1 MILRTVRILN
11 SNLNVYG
18 SRSLSVDRCLTFI
31 NCNCCTIWFVWN
43 SDFSNDVTVRRATFS
58 ILLSDSAVN
67 LWCMSFTLRLSY
79 SNLYCCVI
87 FRAILIRNGYRN
99 IESTRLSAIWNSL
112 SFVVNSNTCAF
123 WKRYIFAL
131 LIFTKANTF
140 ILANAGNLA
149 GYTCIR
155 RLIVVNVNCLTFW
168 LISFALWLQHS
179 NSYCCNVTRAILI
192 RNLNLHLAFA
202 RLIGAWNVFCVDDFY

>member
-31 NCNCCTIWFVWN
+31 NRNCCTSWLVWN
-43 SDFSNDVTVRRATFS
+43 SDFSNDVIVRRTTFS

-79 SNLYCCVI
+79 SNFYRCMIL
-87 FRAILIRNGYRN
+87 RTILIRNGYRN
-99 IESTRLSAIWNSL
+99 IESTRMSAIWNSL

-131 LIFTKANTF
+131 LIFTKANALSLPTPV
-140 ILANAGNLA
+140 ILLD
-149 GYTCIR
+149 IP
-155 RLIVVNVNCLTFW
+155 
-168 LISFALWLQHS
+168 
-179 NSYCCNVTRAILI
+179 
-192 RNLNLHLAFA
+192 
-202 RLIGAWNVFCVDDFY
+202 VFGVLL

>member
-31 NCNCCTIWFVWN
+31 NCNCCTIWFIWN
-43 SDFSNDVTVRRATFS
+43 SDFSNDVIVRRSLAIITNVDS
-58 ILLSDSAVN
+58 IRLLWLILLI
-67 LWCMSFTLRLSY
+67 LRLA
-79 SNLYCCVI
+79 NLNGYRCMI
-87 FRAILIRNGYRN
+87 FRAILICNGYRN

-131 LIFTKANTF
+131 LFTKANTF

-168 LISFALWLQHS
+168 LISFALWLQHF

-192 RNLNLHLAFA
+192 RNFNLYLSLA
-202 RLIGAWNVFCVDDFY
+202 RLIGAWNVFRVDDFY